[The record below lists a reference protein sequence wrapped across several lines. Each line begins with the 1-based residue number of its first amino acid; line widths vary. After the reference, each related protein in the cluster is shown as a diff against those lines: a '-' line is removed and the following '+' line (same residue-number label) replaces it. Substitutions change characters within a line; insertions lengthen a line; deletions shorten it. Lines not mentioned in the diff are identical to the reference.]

1 MSETISS
8 AEAKIV
14 EAVKA
19 AVNANI
25 AAGTFSNA
33 ELPEFKIETPADKKN
48 GDYSANA
55 AFMLSRALR
64 MPPRKIAD
72 AIVEK
77 IDLDGEYFSKCE
89 AAGAGFLNFFL
100 TPAFYA
106 DALLETD
113 AQGESFGRSTFG
125 ENKRI
130 NVEFVSANPTGPM
143 HMGNAR
149 GGALGDCLAA
159 VLQWAGYDVSR
170 EFYINDAGNQID
182 KFALSLDI
190 RYKQLCLG
198 ENSCELPED
207 SYHGDDI
214 KERAAEFYK
223 EYGDSYIEKS
233 EEERKKALVDFAL
246 PKNIATMKAA
256 MAKYRIDYDLWFN
269 ESVLHNDGELNETIE
284 LLKKNGCTYEKDG
297 ALWYKNKEIQ
307 TRILKR

>member
-190 RYKQLCLG
+190 RYKQL
-198 ENSCELPED
+198 
-207 SYHGDDI
+207 
-214 KERAAEFYK
+214 YK
-223 EYGDSYIEKS
+223 
-233 EEERKKALVDFAL
+233 
-246 PKNIATMKAA
+246 T
-256 MAKYRIDYDLWFN
+256 
-269 ESVLHNDGELNETIE
+269 
-284 LLKKNGCTYEKDG
+284 
-297 ALWYKNKEIQ
+297 
-307 TRILKR
+307 